1 MEMLRTCTVAAQAA
15 WQVYVQCRK
24 CAAGAHRMYVEQ
36 YSNDK
41 STYGKDAQ
49 EVLKTIIDT
58 ALRVSKLPELTGRDK
73 PTVIT

>member
-1 MEMLRTCTVAAQAA
+1 
-15 WQVYVQCRK
+15 
-24 CAAGAHRMYVEQ
+24 MYVEQ
-36 YSNDK
+36 YSDDE

-49 EVLKTIIDT
+49 EVLKAIIDT